1 MTDAARALP
10 AGRTASGGEQRKQK
24 PSTLVYGAAEK
35 VPASLAFL
43 NALQHVAVMLPVLVF
58 PLLVGLAGGLKPDQL
73 RDLLSLSVVALGV
86 GTLLQCFA
94 GRYFGSGFLLTFVFT
109 AAYLP
114 GSVEAAKS
122 GSMALVY
129 GMTVFAG
136 VVQLLLAQAIPRLRA
151 FFPAE
156 IAGLCVAE
164 IGIILGTLGMRL
176 MLGIDPEHAGPARLS
191 HGTALGLGVLALMI
205 ALQVWGKGMLR
216 MLSVF
221 IGMIAGYL
229 ISLGTGI
236 GAHRPL
242 AEAASTV
249 VFGLPVW
256 PGKGLSF
263 QAELIVP
270 FVIGA
275 LACSL
280 RALGDI
286 TISQKINDEHWVR
299 PDMTTIRKGVAADG
313 LGTIAAALIGS
324 VGGNTYSSSVGIAN
338 ASGVASRTVGYWV
351 GGLLIALS
359 LMPAL
364 VGFFMHISR
373 PVIGA
378 ALVFTACFVLI
389 NGLQIITS
397 RLLDARRIF
406 VIGLSLTL
414 SLSRDI
420 FPEYYGTLPAMLHPF
435 VASDLVVA
443 LLVAMILNA
452 LFRIGIKRRQS
463 LSLTPAADTPEIVR
477 GFFEQNGRVW
487 GTRRDVID
495 RAIYGCD
502 QAIEVIADYCE
513 LQGPIGIEA
522 AFDEYNLDITLGYN
536 GDMLEFPARRP
547 TEQEIIEN
555 SDGIRQLGGYLLHR
569 NADRVRAV
577 RRGDRS
583 VLEFHF
589 SH

>member
-1 MTDAARALP
+1 MVDAVRALP
-10 AGRTASGGEQRKQK
+10 GGRIASGGEQPKQR
-24 PSTLVYGAAEK
+24 PSALLYGSAEK
-35 VPASLAFL
+35 APAPLAFL
-43 NALQHVAVMLPVLVF
+43 NALQHIAVMLPVLVF
-58 PLLVGLAGGLKPDQL
+58 PLLVGQAGGLAPDQL
-73 RDLLSLSVVALGV
+73 RDLLGLSVVVLGA

-114 GSVEAAKS
+114 ASLEAVKV
-122 GSMALVY
+122 GGMPLVC
-129 GMTVFAG
+129 GMTLFAG
-136 VVQLLLAQAIPRLRA
+136 IVELLLAQVMPRLRP

-164 IGIILGTLGMRL
+164 IGIILGTLGMQL
-176 MLGIDPEHAGPARLS
+176 MLNIGDDRALSPRLGW
-191 HGTALGLGVLALMI
+191 GTALGAATLALMVG
-205 ALQVWGKGMLR
+205 LQVWSRGMLR

-221 IGMIAGYL
+221 IGMLAGFL
-229 ISLGTGI
+229 VSLATGI
-236 GAHRPL
+236 AARHPL

-249 VFGLPVW
+249 IFGIPAW
-256 PGKGLSF
+256 PGLRMSF
-263 QAELIVP
+263 EAALIVP

-275 LACSL
+275 IACSL

-286 TISQKINDEHWVR
+286 TTSQKINDEHWVR

-313 LGTIAAALIGS
+313 LGTMAAALFGS
-324 VGGNTYSSSVGIAN
+324 VGGNSYSSSVGIAN
-338 ASGVASRTVGYWV
+338 ASGVASRTVGFWA

-364 VGFFMHISR
+364 VGFFMRVPR

-389 NGLQIITS
+389 NGIQIITS
-397 RLLDARRIF
+397 RLLDTRRIF

-420 FPEYYGTLPAMLHPF
+420 FPDYYRSLPAVMHPF

-443 LLVAMILNA
+443 LSVAMVLNA
-452 LFRIGIKRRQS
+452 VFRIGIRRRRS
-463 LSLTPAADTPEIVR
+463 ISVTPNAGAPEALR
-477 GFFEQNGRVW
+477 AFFEQNGRVW
-487 GTRRDVID
+487 GARRDIID

-502 QAIEVIADYCE
+502 EAIEIITDYCALE
-513 LQGPIGIEA
+513 GPIEIEA
-522 AFDEYNLDITLGYN
+522 AFDEFNLNVSLSYN
-536 GDMLEFPARRP
+536 GEVLEFPARRP
-547 TEQEIIEN
+547 TEQEIIE
-555 SDGIRQLGGYLLHR
+555 SGDGVRQLGGYLLQR
-569 NADRVRAV
+569 NADRVRAA
-577 RRGDRS
+577 RRGNLS